1 MKRGMIV
8 GKITDRKSKRSPQER
23 YRAIYNGARI
33 NLLVAMLL
41 TVLNCVLA
49 LTGADVY
56 YLFSIAFPY
65 AMVFD
70 GAMSCGLVYSLD
82 EYRSLYEDMAMDFL
96 PMTYL
101 YVMLAIA
108 GVSLL
113 VYLLCWI
120 FSKKHV
126 GWLVAATVLLVL
138 DSAFLVFWYEVD
150 LSMLL
155 DYLFHA
161 WVLIIFVRGL
171 WAHSRLKHL
180 KKRQLDKRAIQ

>member
-1 MKRGMIV
+1 M
-8 GKITDRKSKRSPQER
+8 GKITDQKNKRSPQER
-23 YRAIYNGARI
+23 YRAIYNGARV
-33 NLLVAMLL
+33 NLLVAMLA

-49 LTGADVY
+49 VTGADVY

-82 EYRSLYEDMAMDFL
+82 EYRSLYEDMSMDFL
-96 PMTYL
+96 PMAYL
-101 YVMLAIA
+101 YLMIA
-108 GVSLL
+108 VACVSLL

-120 FSKKHV
+120 FSKKHT

-138 DSAFLVFWYEVD
+138 DSAFLLFWYELD
-150 LSMLL
+150 WSMLL

-161 WVLIIFVRGL
+161 WVLIILVRGL
-171 WAHSRLKHL
+171 WARSRLKHL
-180 KKRQLDKRAIQ
+180 KKGRLDKKAI